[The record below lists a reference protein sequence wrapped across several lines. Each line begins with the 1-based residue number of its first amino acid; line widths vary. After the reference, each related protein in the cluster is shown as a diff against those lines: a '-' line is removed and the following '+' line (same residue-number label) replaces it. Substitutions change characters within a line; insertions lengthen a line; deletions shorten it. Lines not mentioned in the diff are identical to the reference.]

1 MDTFTI
7 LDETISQLIMGE
19 EPTYI
24 TFYNSFDV
32 QDEFESVENQQTF
45 KFVLGEEFDRIS
57 SELYSLLTQVRRDE
71 RINYVLS

>member
-57 SELYSLLTQVRRDE
+57 SELYSILTQVRRDE

>member
-32 QDEFESVENQQTF
+32 QDEFENVENQQTF

-57 SELYSLLTQVRRDE
+57 SELYSILTQVRRDE